1 MAWSDPF
8 YNRNSNKR
16 IFGAGG
22 VYTIPTPRKRSRLTS
37 RMSNVKLIPS
47 RYAKPNQYVELKFMD
62 NPFAIVGVVA
72 GTVDSL
78 MNVANGT
85 GPSDRIGNHVS
96 LKDILLDWTARDSAG
111 GSYTHHGRLVVV
123 QDLQTNRAAPTVLD
137 IFNTAT
143 VTSQYNPSNRTR
155 FKVIMDENYSLSS
168 VNGIGIAWEK
178 NAQRTNYFRN
188 LQGKKITYSGTTSN
202 VTDIDAGALFI
213 VHLSDTASKVTV
225 TFNTRVQFY
234 D

>member
-8 YNRNSNKR
+8 YNKNSNKR
-16 IFGAGG
+16 VFSGPSGG
-22 VYTIPTPRKRSRLTS
+22 TRSKRGRLALRSRI
-37 RMSNVKLIPS
+37 SNVKLVPS
-47 RYAKPNQYVELKFMD
+47 RFARPSQYVELKFMD
-62 NPFAIVGVVA
+62 NPFAIVGVLA

-96 LKDILLDWTARDSAG
+96 LKDLVLDFTARDSGG

-123 QDLQTNRAAPTVLD
+123 QDMQTNKALPTVLD

-143 VTSQYNPSNRTR
+143 VSSQYNPSNRTR
-155 FKVIMDENYSLSS
+155 FKVIVDHNYSLSS
-168 VNGIGIAWEK
+168 VSGIGIAWEK
-178 NAQRTNYFRN
+178 GAQVANMYRN
-188 LQGKKITYSGTTSN
+188 LKGKKITYSGTTSN
-202 VTDIDAGALFI
+202 ITDIDAGSLLL

-225 TFNTRVQFY
+225 TFGTRAQFY